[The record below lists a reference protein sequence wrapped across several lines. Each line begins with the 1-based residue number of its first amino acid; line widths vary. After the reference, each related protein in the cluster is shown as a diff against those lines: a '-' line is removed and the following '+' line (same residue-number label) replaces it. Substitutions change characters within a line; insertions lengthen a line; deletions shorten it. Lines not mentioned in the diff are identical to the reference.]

1 VPFSVLVVDDD
12 PAFLELA
19 ARLMTDLGVELV
31 ATAADA
37 SQALEVVYHSRPS
50 AVLVDVGLPDRSGI
64 DLAYELAELPWEPR
78 VVLTSTD
85 SEAFTAI
92 EERPGRRP
100 PPFIAKEELERET
113 LSRVLTSG

>member
-19 ARLMTDLGVELV
+19 ARLLTEVNIDLV

-37 SQALEVVYHSRPS
+37 SQALEVVYHTRPT
-50 AVLVDVGLPDRSGI
+50 AVLVDVRLPDRSGI

-85 SEAFTAI
+85 SEAFIAI
-92 EERPGRRP
+92 EERVGREP
-100 PPFIAKEELERET
+100 PPFIAKEELESET
-113 LSRVLTSG
+113 LSRVLTAG